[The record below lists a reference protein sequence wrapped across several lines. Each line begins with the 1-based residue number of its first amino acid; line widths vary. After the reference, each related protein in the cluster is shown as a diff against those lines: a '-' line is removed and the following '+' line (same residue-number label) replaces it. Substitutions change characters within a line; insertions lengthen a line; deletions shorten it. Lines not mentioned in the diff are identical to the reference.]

1 MSDISTGMNE
11 TKLGGHLAEGANK
24 EIVIA
29 LPCSAISPRPDNRQ
43 LDPSVVSEIAQSL
56 SKTGQA
62 IPVIVRPL
70 MDGTYELV
78 DGHHRLAAKR
88 LARKQDPGNP
98 DHDRIDCIIRNL
110 TDAQAEIQSAVANIQ
125 KPLTQA
131 EKGRLYE
138 RIGIRVDEM
147 RADDPSAF
155 GDLDRGSAIASCAS
169 EGGTKVSKATV
180 YRSINAAHAEDGTH
194 EYEGMSER
202 QRKTVS
208 KMRKDERREAS
219 RILKSQGE
227 KALDAWIDGGKRSED
242 DELVAL
248 SIRRIRSACA
258 EIRRCEKRGCALKSL
273 DRKLVEAIE
282 SALGS

>member
-1 MSDISTGMNE
+1 M
-11 TKLGGHLAEGANK
+11 
-24 EIVIA
+24 
-29 LPCSAISPRPDNRQ
+29 
-43 LDPSVVSEIAQSL
+43 
-56 SKTGQA
+56 
-62 IPVIVRPL
+62 
-70 MDGTYELV
+70 
-78 DGHHRLAAKR
+78 
-88 LARKQDPGNP
+88 
-98 DHDRIDCIIRNL
+98 
-110 TDAQAEIQSAVANIQ
+110 ANIQ

-147 RADDPSAF
+147 RADDPSVGF

-208 KMRKDERREAS
+208 KMRKDERCEAS

-227 KALDAWIDGGKRSED
+227 KAT
-242 DELVAL
+242 
-248 SIRRIRSACA
+248 
-258 EIRRCEKRGCALKSL
+258 
-273 DRKLVEAIE
+273 
-282 SALGS
+282 